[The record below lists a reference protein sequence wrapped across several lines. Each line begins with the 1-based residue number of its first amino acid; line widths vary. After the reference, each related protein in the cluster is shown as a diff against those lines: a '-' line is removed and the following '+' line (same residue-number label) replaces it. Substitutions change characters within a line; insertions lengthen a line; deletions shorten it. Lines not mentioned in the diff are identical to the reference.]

1 MKKIGISFLLVIV
14 FFSIITCDGYY
25 SKSRRYS
32 GWIIEIKKSNF
43 FGNLFT
49 ISDPSDISNR
59 ITINVGDYT
68 YKKYNIGD
76 TIR

>member
-32 GWIIEIKKSNF
+32 GWIIENKK
-43 FGNLFT
+43 
-49 ISDPSDISNR
+49 I
-59 ITINVGDYT
+59 
-68 YKKYNIGD
+68 
-76 TIR
+76 